1 MAEDKD
7 FAALC
12 EKYAAARSEGT
23 LRGKALNELYEACIA
38 KGRSLDMAR
47 YAIEE
52 AIARR
57 LEERMIYRM
66 QDVSKE
72 IMDVF
77 KG

>member
-7 FAALC
+7 FVELC

-57 LEERMIYRM
+57 LEARMI
-66 QDVSKE
+66 
-72 IMDVF
+72 
-77 KG
+77 

>member
-38 KGRSLDMAR
+38 KGKSLDMVR
-47 YAIEE
+47 YAIEK
-52 AIARR
+52 AIERR
-57 LEERMIYRM
+57 LEERMI
-66 QDVSKE
+66 
-72 IMDVF
+72 
-77 KG
+77 

>member
-1 MAEDKD
+1 MAEDRE

-23 LRGKALNELYEACIA
+23 LRGKALKELYEACIA

-52 AIARR
+52 AIERR
-57 LEERMIYRM
+57 LEERMI
-66 QDVSKE
+66 
-72 IMDVF
+72 
-77 KG
+77 

>member
-57 LEERMIYRM
+57 LEARMI
-66 QDVSKE
+66 
-72 IMDVF
+72 
-77 KG
+77 